1 MSCLFSTPEQPPQQV
16 RHDPRLEM
24 TPDAAVMAA
33 SLGNDINWLASSP
46 NGYADGSSNEDDPI
60 LISPFQ
66 NVFPK
71 REMFDTFDLSRI
83 PLSLFTGAMPASSAS
98 GSAELGSAFT
108 PESIS
113 PTTLTP
119 ASSSSS
125 ISLGNQLGFD
135 AATFGQTADVFGST
149 PPIADTQTSSCSSSQ
164 PELQLPPP
172 AMANEQSIRAPMNIL
187 SGEDRLPSSNNTEPK
202 QHQKDSPAAA
212 AAAAAITT
220 PPNRKLSLP
229 QPLYQTPKHTP
240 RKRKSTGS
248 TPSSASSRSSSSP
261 PPPTS
266 GSGVGGSSSSSSSS
280 PTASILG
287 PRKSTHNM
295 IEKRYRTNINEKIA
309 ALRDAVP
316 SLRLMVQRMEREG
329 QSGFLAGGGSSAAA
343 LLGHGEGI
351 LMDDAD
357 VSSLE
362 AEQHLLGGLAP
373 AHKLNKATV
382 LSKAT
387 EYIAHLERNNAAL
400 SREVGQ
406 LRNRLTDV
414 EVMLMHQPHPQQQQ
428 QQMQQQQQ
436 QQQRSAAMAA
446 FGGGM
451 W

>member
-1 MSCLFSTPEQPPQQV
+1 MSCLFSTPEQPPRQE
-16 RHDPRLEM
+16 RHDPRLQM

-33 SLGNDINWLASSP
+33 SLGSDINWLASSP
-46 NGYADGSSNEDDPI
+46 NGYADGSGNEDDPI
-60 LISPFQ
+60 LISPFPD
-66 NVFPK
+66 VFPK
-71 REMFDTFDLSRI
+71 REMFDSFDLSRI
-83 PLSLFTGAMPASSAS
+83 PLSLFTGAMPASLDSSAP
-98 GSAELGSAFT
+98 GSAELSSAFT

-135 AATFGQTADVFGST
+135 AATFGQTADIYGSA
-149 PPIADTQTSSCSSSQ
+149 PAIADTQTSSSSSSQ

-187 SGEDRLPSSNNTEPK
+187 SSEDRLPSSNSNTEHR
-202 QHQKDSPAAA
+202 HQKDSPAAM
-212 AAAAAITT
+212 TT

-261 PPPTS
+261 PPPSS
-266 GSGVGGSSSSSSSS
+266 GSGAGAGGCSSS
-280 PTASILG
+280 PTTSILG

-316 SLRLMVQRMEREG
+316 SLRLMVQRMERDG
-329 QSGFLAGGGSSAAA
+329 QSGFLAGGGGAAAAAAAAA

-428 QQMQQQQQ
+428 QQQMQ
-436 QQQRSAAMAA
+436 QQQRSAAMA
-446 FGGGM
+446 FGGGI